1 MNVSQDTSRVVLIS
15 LYLTCITVNDIN
27 IPVWLSGSV
36 TVWLSGRAL
45 RLLRKGC
52 GFDSQGTHIL
62 TIQMYNLN
70 AL

>member
-15 LYLTCITVNDIN
+15 LYLTCITVNDIY

-45 RLLRKGC
+45 RLLRKRLWVRFPGNTC
-52 GFDSQGTHIL
+52 T
-62 TIQMYNLN
+62 NEN
-70 AL
+70 V